1 MPKIYTLAVI
11 GGGASG
17 LLGAVRAAEL
27 LGGANVILL
36 EAAPRVG
43 KKLLATGNGRCNL
56 TNMHADVSH
65 YHGDTKYAEGILKAF
80 PPKRILAY
88 FQQLGLLC
96 REQSEG
102 RVYPYSMQAATVLN
116 ILRAQLER
124 HEVTEQCGFAVRTVR
139 RTSNGYTILS
149 QDGTTV
155 CARFLLLASGGMA
168 QAGAESGYPLL
179 RQLKHSITPLKP
191 ALVPIAVKEVKR
203 VRALKG
209 VRAQAAVSLQR
220 GSKILR
226 QTCGEVQFTEHGL
239 SGICIFELSRD
250 ALPGDTVSIDLVPDY
265 TLSELQKITG
275 GRLDGVLHK
284 ALVQACPFA
293 QCKDFCFTVEH
304 TEDFKHAQVTAGGV
318 PLSQLDETCQSLRS
332 PGAWIVGEILNVDG
346 DCGGFNLHW
355 AWSTALCAV
364 QSVCEEAHK

>member
-1 MPKIYTLAVI
+1 MPKVYTLAVI

-27 LGGANVILL
+27 LGGASVILL
-36 EAAPRVG
+36 EAASRVG

-56 TNMHADVSH
+56 TNMNAGVSH
-65 YHGDTKYAEGILKAF
+65 YHGDRERAQAILEAF

-88 FQQLGLLC
+88 FQHLGLLC

-102 RVYPYSMQAATVLN
+102 RVYPYSMQASTVLN
-116 ILRAQLER
+116 ILRAQLQQ
-124 HEVTEQCGFAVRTVR
+124 HGATEQCNFVVSMVQQ
-139 RTSNGYTILS
+139 TSNGYNILS
-149 QDGTTV
+149 KEGV
-155 CARFLLLASGGMA
+155 SVRARYILLATGGMA
-168 QAGAESGYPLL
+168 QAGAESGYALL
-179 RQLKHSITPLKP
+179 RQLKHHTTPLKP
-191 ALVPIAVKEVKR
+191 ALAPITVREVKR

-220 GSKILR
+220 GSKTLR
-226 QTCGEVQFTEHGL
+226 RTCGEIQFTEHGL

-250 ALPGDTVSIDLVPDY
+250 AQPGDLVSIDLVPDY
-265 TLSELQKITG
+265 TMSELQQITG

-293 QCKDFCFTVEH
+293 QCKNFRFTVEH
-304 TEDFKHAQVTAGGV
+304 TDDFKHAQVTAGGV
-318 PLSQLDETCQSLRS
+318 PLAQLDQTCQSLCS
-332 PGAWIVGEILNVDG
+332 PGAWLTGEVLDIDG

-364 QSVCEEAHK
+364 QAVYEEVRK